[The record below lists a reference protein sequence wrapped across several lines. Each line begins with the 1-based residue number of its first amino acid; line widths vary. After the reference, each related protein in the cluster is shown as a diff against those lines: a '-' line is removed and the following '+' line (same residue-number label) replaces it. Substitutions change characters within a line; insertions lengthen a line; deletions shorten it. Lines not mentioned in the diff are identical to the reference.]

1 MTTKI
6 KAVFPRRMRV
16 GKKMYSV
23 EVVEALIEKN
33 CVGRTHYAERNI
45 KIATKHPHSG
55 RYLAGAEVRDT
66 FWHELTHAVLEDMGR
81 HHLNRDE
88 AFVTEFSHRLSRA
101 IDSARF

>member
-16 GKKMYSV
+16 GQKMYSV

-33 CVGRTHYAERNI
+33 CVGRTHYAERSI
-45 KIATKHPHSG
+45 KIATKHPISG
-55 RYLAGAEVRDT
+55 RYLADAEVRDT

-81 HHLNRDE
+81 HTLNRNE
-88 AFVTEFSHRLSRA
+88 EFVKEFAQRLSRA